1 MKIWTQTK
9 DDLPPFDK
17 DVLVTWI
24 SNYGERNREY
34 GVTSLESIYTSADC
48 VSPKWRDINDF
59 SVTPDAWKEI
69 DEYKPV

>member
-9 DDLPPFDK
+9 DSLPLFDK
-17 DVLVTWI
+17 DVLVTWVPKHDK
-24 SNYGERNREY
+24 NKREY

-48 VSPKWRDINDF
+48 VAPKWRDINDI

-69 DEYKPV
+69 EAYEPV